1 MWRVITS
8 TCVALAFS
16 STIAAAQQPCT
27 TDAGRVVAE
36 IYRQSLER
44 GVDAGAQ
51 RWEQGLAN
59 GSMTVREV
67 VRAVSKSP
75 EYMDRFGRRGAFEGQ
90 PYTRAVAGLYRHV
103 LGRQPDASGQAHWVG
118 VAQQSGLAAVVDGFV
133 DSAEYTNNFGDWG
146 VPGPGGLRF
155 CSNGGVAST
164 QSSRNND
171 GRLRGMDRNGDGVI
185 TRSEWQGNT
194 IAFNNQDWNNDGVL
208 SGDEVRSGARRS
220 DRQASGVDFEALD
233 VNGDNR
239 IARREWEGPLDE
251 FYERDVN
258 DDNFLSRAELRGNR
272 SAFGV
277 GTAGSSIVVGGD
289 RSSVDTGINVRA
301 GETITLSAEGQIRL
315 SRNGRDFATAAGSTT
330 GRRAVN
336 APLPDSPAGAL
347 IARIGEGGTPILI
360 GERRTFRAQRSGR
373 LYLSIND
380 DYFDD
385 NTGQYNVMI
394 DVE

>member
-8 TCVALAFS
+8 TCVALTLS

-27 TDAGRVVAE
+27 TDAGRVIAE
-36 IYRQSLER
+36 VYRLSLER

-51 RWEQGLAN
+51 RWEQALGN
-59 GSMTVREV
+59 GSMTVRNV
-67 VRAVSKSP
+67 VRAVVKSP
-75 EYMDRFGRRGAFEGQ
+75 EYMDRFGRRGVFEGQ
-90 PYTRAVAGLYRHV
+90 PYSRAVAGLYRHV

-118 VAQQSGLAAVVDGFV
+118 VAQQSGLAEVVDGFV
-133 DSAEYTNNFGDWG
+133 DSAEYTNNFGDWR
-146 VPGPGGLRF
+146 VPGSGGLRF
-155 CSNGGVAST
+155 CANRGVSST
-164 QSSRNND
+164 QSSRIND
-171 GRLRGMDRNGDGVI
+171 GRFRGMDRNGDGVI

-194 IAFNNQDWNNDGVL
+194 IAFDNQDWNNDGVL
-208 SGDEVRSGARRS
+208 SGDEVRTGARRS
-220 DRQASGVDFEALD
+220 NRQAVAVDFDELD

-251 FYERDVN
+251 FYERDTN

-277 GTAGSSIVVGGD
+277 GTAGSSIAVGGD
-289 RSSVDTGINVRA
+289 RTSVDTGINVRA
-301 GETITLSAEGQIRL
+301 GDTITISAEGQIRL

-330 GRRAVN
+330 GRRAAN
-336 APLPDSPAGAL
+336 APIPNAPAGAL
-347 IARIGEGGTPILI
+347 IGRIGDSNPVVI
-360 GERRTFRAQRSGR
+360 GERRTFRAPRSGR
-373 LYLSIND
+373 LYLGIND

>member
-8 TCVALAFS
+8 TCVALTLS

-27 TDAGRVVAE
+27 TDTGRVVAE
-36 IYRQSLER
+36 IYRLSLER

-51 RWEQGLAN
+51 RWEQALAN
-59 GSMTVREV
+59 GTMTVRDV
-67 VRAVSKSP
+67 VRAVAKSP

-90 PYTRAVAGLYRHV
+90 PYTRAVAGLYRHL

-146 VPGPGGLRF
+146 VPGSGGVRF
-155 CSNGGVAST
+155 CANGGRRST
-164 QSSRNND
+164 QSSRIID
-171 GRLRGMDRNGDGVI
+171 GRFRGMDRNGDGVI
-185 TRSEWQGNT
+185 SRSEWQGNNV
-194 IAFNNQDWNNDGVL
+194 AFNNQDWNNDGVL
-208 SGDEVRSGARRS
+208 SGDEVRAGARRS
-220 DRQASGVDFEALD
+220 DRQASVIDFDELD
-233 VNGDNR
+233 ANGDNR

-258 DDNFLSRAELRGNR
+258 NDNFLSRAELRGNNR
-272 SAFGV
+272 SRFGV
-277 GTAGSSIVVGGD
+277 GTAGSSMIVGGD
-289 RSSVDTGINVRA
+289 RTSVDTGINVRA
-301 GETITLSAEGQIRL
+301 GDTITISAEGQIRL

-336 APLPDSPAGAL
+336 APLPDAPAGAL
-347 IARIGEGGTPILI
+347 IARIGEGSPILV

-373 LYLSIND
+373 LYLSVND